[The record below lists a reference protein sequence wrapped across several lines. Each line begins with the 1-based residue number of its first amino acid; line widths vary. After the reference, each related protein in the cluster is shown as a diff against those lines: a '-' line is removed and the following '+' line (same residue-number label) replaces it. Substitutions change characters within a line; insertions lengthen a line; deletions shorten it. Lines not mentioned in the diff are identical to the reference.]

1 MAEMSDAEVVELTF
15 PDEEHAFGPM
25 DHSDFHAGLFDADG
39 EGTRQQYSERCFSSS
54 ETTR

>member
-1 MAEMSDAEVVELTF
+1 MAEMNDAEVVELTF
-15 PDEEHAFGPM
+15 PNEEHAFGPT
-25 DHSDFHAGLFDADG
+25 DHCGFHAGLFDADG